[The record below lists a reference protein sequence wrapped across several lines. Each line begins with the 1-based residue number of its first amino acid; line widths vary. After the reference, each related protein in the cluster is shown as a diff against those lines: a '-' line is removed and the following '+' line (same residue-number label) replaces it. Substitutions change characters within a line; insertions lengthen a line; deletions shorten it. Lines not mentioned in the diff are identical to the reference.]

1 MLINGIDLSSLGVQ
15 LYDRIINSNIV
26 NSVEEWL
33 DGDIQ
38 PTSIRQQDG
47 FKNITLKF
55 LVLCKTEEDAYFR
68 ISRLTQSLK
77 KATVQFDDINLEFEI
92 SLQGEA
98 QIDRLKNGNFIVS
111 YNFTSNYGK
120 GVREV
125 YTTDANMTNSFKLT
139 VLYYQN
145 STTLLATESVSIR
158 ASSFNGVDDTLD
170 SIGIITNKYLP
181 QYYNNGVATN
191 LNGLELTYENLMDL
205 NTLIINYAPI
215 SYKLT
220 VRYFMNNGSGYYNQI
235 LENPLD
241 FTYPQIKNMTSIG
254 QLVDAKTYKPDGYKA
269 RIAYQGTMS
278 VESLLANS
286 PIYVYYD
293 TIENEKSKN
302 ILVNYEQENDNGE
315 FEIIQTAVLNVRETN
330 FIDGMTLADFLT
342 LDAYRPDNTHYTA
355 GYLVSGSMTAPIT
368 YETIEASYTIRYGRA
383 ENTTFVEYYVGV
395 YPEWYRLTT
404 ITIKS
409 KYKDSYATDF
419 NLIRDFG
426 LDLDKYHTSE
436 YESGALYNGDVFDSY
451 DSVMNA
457 GVLQV
462 YYRAIN
468 YPIVVKY
475 YTGDT
480 TAVPTT

>member
-15 LYDRIINSNIV
+15 LYARIINSNIV

-38 PTSIRQQDG
+38 PTPIRQQDG

-181 QYYNNGVATN
+181 EYYNNGVAT
-191 LNGLELTYENLMDL
+191 
-205 NTLIINYAPI
+205 
-215 SYKLT
+215 K
-220 VRYFMNNGSGYYNQI
+220 
-235 LENPLD
+235 
-241 FTYPQIKNMTSIG
+241 
-254 QLVDAKTYKPDGYKA
+254 
-269 RIAYQGTMS
+269 
-278 VESLLANS
+278 
-286 PIYVYYD
+286 
-293 TIENEKSKN
+293 
-302 ILVNYEQENDNGE
+302 
-315 FEIIQTAVLNVRETN
+315 
-330 FIDGMTLADFLT
+330 
-342 LDAYRPDNTHYTA
+342 
-355 GYLVSGSMTAPIT
+355 
-368 YETIEASYTIRYGRA
+368 
-383 ENTTFVEYYVGV
+383 
-395 YPEWYRLTT
+395 
-404 ITIKS
+404 
-409 KYKDSYATDF
+409 
-419 NLIRDFG
+419 
-426 LDLDKYHTSE
+426 
-436 YESGALYNGDVFDSY
+436 
-451 DSVMNA
+451 
-457 GVLQV
+457 
-462 YYRAIN
+462 
-468 YPIVVKY
+468 
-475 YTGDT
+475 
-480 TAVPTT
+480 

>member
-1 MLINGIDLSSLGVQ
+1 MLINGIDLTSFGIQ
-15 LYDRIINSNIV
+15 LYDRIINSNTV
-26 NSVEEWL
+26 TTSEEWL

-38 PTSIRQQDG
+38 PTFIRQQDG
-47 FKNITLKF
+47 FKSITLKF
-55 LVLCKTEEDAYFR
+55 LVLCKTEEDAFFR
-68 ISRLTQSLK
+68 ISKLTQALK
-77 KATVQFDDINLEFEI
+77 KATVQFDDINLSFDI
-92 SLQGEA
+92 SMQGEA
-98 QIDRLKNGNFIVS
+98 EYERLKNGNFIVT
-111 YNFTSNYGK
+111 YEFTSDYGK

-215 SYKLT
+215 SYNLT

-235 LENPLD
+235 LENTIN

-286 PIYVYYD
+286 PVYVYYD
-293 TIENEKSKN
+293 TIEN
-302 ILVNYEQENDNGE
+302 
-315 FEIIQTAVLNVRETN
+315 
-330 FIDGMTLADFLT
+330 
-342 LDAYRPDNTHYTA
+342 
-355 GYLVSGSMTAPIT
+355 
-368 YETIEASYTIRYGRA
+368 
-383 ENTTFVEYYVGV
+383 
-395 YPEWYRLTT
+395 
-404 ITIKS
+404 
-409 KYKDSYATDF
+409 
-419 NLIRDFG
+419 
-426 LDLDKYHTSE
+426 
-436 YESGALYNGDVFDSY
+436 
-451 DSVMNA
+451 
-457 GVLQV
+457 
-462 YYRAIN
+462 
-468 YPIVVKY
+468 
-475 YTGDT
+475 
-480 TAVPTT
+480 